1 MSTNLPS
8 IFHDTTNWEKN
19 LEIAKALS
27 CSSLMPDKFAGKPF
41 EMLVIMDK
49 ARSANMSPITVIA
62 NSELIGNKLRWSP
75 EYLAARIN
83 LSRRYKTPLAYEYQD
98 RPGGEFTR
106 TTSNKT
112 EKVTLHTNRACR
124 AWAIDQDGARV
135 DGPWYTCEMAVMQ
148 GAWLRNGS
156 QWPWNTDVMLW
167 HSAAAAFKRM
177 HCPEILEE
185 WAPPEEVEQA
195 PAQAGGLFGGAPVA
209 EYAQAPE
216 AVAPQAAPDPVED
229 AEILAVAEEVIA
241 DKVTAGFAPIA
252 AEAAPAPEPEPTQT
266 AVEMPPEWMQQQYW
280 IARKGLN
287 VGQTL
292 DKLSKSFQSGIAK
305 RPAEYAAAVREWH
318 EQHIS
323 QRDVGNV

>member
-83 LSRRYKTPLAYEYQD
+83 LSRRYKTPLAYEYED
-98 RPGGEFTR
+98 RPGGEYTR
-106 TTSNKT
+106 TTNTKT

-124 AWAIDQDGARV
+124 AWAIDQDGARI

-195 PAQAGGLFGGAPVA
+195 PAQAGLFGGAPVA
-209 EYAQAPE
+209 EYA
-216 AVAPQAAPDPVED
+216 PDVVTPHPATKAVED
-229 AEILAVAEEVIA
+229 AEILAVAEAQAV
-241 DKVTAGFAPIA
+241 
-252 AEAAPAPEPEPTQT
+252 PEPEP

-280 IARKGLN
+280 IARKGLQI
-287 VGQTL
+287 GQGL
-292 DKLSKSFQSGIAK
+292 DKLSKSFRARMEK
-305 RPAEYAAAVREWH
+305 KPAEYAAAVRDWH
-318 EQHIS
+318 AGLE
-323 QRDVGNV
+323 VGNV

>member
-8 IFHDTTNWEKN
+8 IFHDTTSWEKN

-83 LSRRYKTPLAYEYQD
+83 LSRRYKTPLAYEYED
-98 RPGGEFTR
+98 RPGGEYTR

-112 EKVTLHTNRACR
+112 EKVTLPVNRACR
-124 AWAIDQDGARV
+124 AWAIDQDGVRV

-185 WAPPEEVEQA
+185 WTPPEEVE
-195 PAQAGGLFGGAPVA
+195 PAQAGGLFGGAHVA
-209 EYAQAPE
+209 EQVSEVVAPQEAPE
-216 AVAPQAAPDPVED
+216 ATTQEVED
-229 AEILAVAEEVIA
+229 AEILAVAEEV
-241 DKVTAGFAPIA
+241 V
-252 AEAAPAPEPEPTQT
+252 AEAAPAPETAEAIPEPTQP

-280 IARKGLN
+280 IARKGLQI
-287 VGQTL
+287 GQSL
-292 DKLSKSFQSGIAK
+292 DKLSKSFRARMEK
-305 RPAEYAAAVREWH
+305 KPAEYAAAVRDWH
-318 EQHIS
+318 AGLE
-323 QRDVGNV
+323 VGNV